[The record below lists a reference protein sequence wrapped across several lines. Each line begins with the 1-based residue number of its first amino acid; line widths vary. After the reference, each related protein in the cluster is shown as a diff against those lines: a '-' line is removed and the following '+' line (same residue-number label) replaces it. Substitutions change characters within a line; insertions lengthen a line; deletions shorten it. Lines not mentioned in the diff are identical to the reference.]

1 MKIYKFN
8 NLIINLEEVNYII
21 KQQTKYYNDE
31 YYLIFSMKNGSEFCS
46 SSEFEEEIDER
57 IDCIMEIMEGN

>member
-8 NLIINLEEVNYII
+8 NLIINLEEVNYI
-21 KQQTKYYNDE
+21 TKHQAKDE
-31 YYLIFSMKNGSEFCS
+31 YYLIFHMKNGSEFCS
-46 SSEFEEEIDER
+46 SDVFEEEIDER

>member
-8 NLIINLEEVNYII
+8 NLIINLEEVNYIT
-21 KQQTKYYNDE
+21 KQQAKYYNDE

-46 SSEFEEEIDER
+46 MKEFEEEIDER
-57 IDCIMEIMEGN
+57 IDCIMEIMERN

>member
-8 NLIINLEEVNYII
+8 NLIINLEEVNYIT

-31 YYLIFSMKNGSEFCS
+31 YYLIFNMKNGSEFCS

-57 IDCIMEIMEGN
+57 IDCIMGIMEGN